1 MSKIE
6 IEAGYIRGL
15 ETKARGL
22 MPRIQNRVKELAEE
36 EMDKDLQLYM
46 DIVNLL
52 GYISALNPNENES
65 K

>member
-1 MSKIE
+1 MSKLE

-22 MPRIQNRVKELAEE
+22 LPRIKRRIQDEDVDTDDKVLYAEV
-36 EMDKDLQLYM
+36 M
-46 DIVNLL
+46 NLL
-52 GYISALNPNENES
+52 GYISALNENNNES

>member
-22 MPRIQNRVKELAEE
+22 EPRIRKRIQDEDVSVE
-36 EMDKDLQLYM
+36 DKVLYANIM
-46 DIVNLL
+46 GLL
-52 GYISALNPNENES
+52 GYISALNKQENES